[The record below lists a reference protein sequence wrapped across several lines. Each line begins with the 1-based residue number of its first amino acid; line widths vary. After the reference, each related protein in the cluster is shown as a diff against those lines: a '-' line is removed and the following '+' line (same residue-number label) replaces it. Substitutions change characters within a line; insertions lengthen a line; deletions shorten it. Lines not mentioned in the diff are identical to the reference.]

1 MLPVTTNMCKA
12 CRHGKL
18 AICLLSHHG
27 RDFPSVVAPCILRN
41 AGFPASSRTFL
52 AACCLAGRPIL
63 DFCYGSTS
71 LEGTNFCIYLGN
83 ASCCNRECHRIR
95 EFWDLVVHPLPH
107 FKNQEPRQETMKP
120 AQSHAASCSCK
131 LPARLGLGDRS
142 LPLQPL
148 AQPGTY
154 YRLSG
159 YLQLNC
165 KRVVWLYH
173 SITEVQTKRDEG
185 RKIQET
191 ELLKIPQEM
200 YRLKEL
206 CDFAMYLLY
215 IFMLLILIT
224 MLRTFW

>member
-27 RDFPSVVAPCILRN
+27 RDLPSVVAPCILRN

-52 AACCLAGRPIL
+52 AACCLTGRPIL

-83 ASCCNRECHRIR
+83 ASCCNRDCHRIR
-95 EFWDLVVHPLPH
+95 ELWDLVVHPLPH

-120 AQSHAASCSCK
+120 AQSHAASCSYK

-185 RKIQET
+185 RKFRKQNFS
-191 ELLKIPQEM
+191 KNAS
-200 YRLKEL
+200 RNV
-206 CDFAMYLLY
+206 
-215 IFMLLILIT
+215 
-224 MLRTFW
+224 